1 VKEVDMLV
9 IDIGDLC
16 TDCGRDTAFG
26 SGNGLFVNR
35 IPSGA
40 DGQLILDGGDDV
52 TLDITIDGYMCPECQ
67 MVECDECGNPTI
79 DYKMQDTNP
88 PKLLCEDCLEKES
101 KQRR

>member
-1 VKEVDMLV
+1 MLV

-16 TDCGRDTAFG
+16 THCGRDTAFG

-35 IPSGA
+35 IPSST
-40 DGQLILDGGDDV
+40 DGELILASFDLDDG
-52 TLDITIDGYMCPECQ
+52 LDITIDGYMCPECQ